1 MQQRSSLRLAVG
13 GLFLFG
19 ETTMYSLYTKPYKN
33 PTDLIKKL
41 KLQNLQIPNEQVA
54 KKILSKI
61 NYFRFK
67 IYLKPFLDKTTKQF
81 RANSTFEDAYELYSF
96 DEELKSILFSTIS
109 QIEINLRTKLDQYV
123 TSHTNNSFWYLDNKY
138 FENTGKIFNTK
149 VSLKNEF
156 LRSKDDFTL
165 HYKENYINNVCND
178 FKEMPPF
185 WIISELST
193 FGNILSIFETIDKK
207 PFILPHNKNVLDE
220 LSKEFGAKN
229 LKELNSWLKL
239 IRDVRN
245 RVAHHS
251 RVWNCNYR
259 EPHGIRQRLP
269 KALEPSLVNK
279 IYLFFII
286 LEILYQNQI
295 IEKNIQK
302 EIKILLDKYPKTKDF
317 IDSMGIPKKWLE

>member
-1 MQQRSSLRLAVG
+1 
-13 GLFLFG
+13 
-19 ETTMYSLYTKPYKN
+19 MYSLYIKPYKN
-33 PTDLIKKL
+33 STDLIKKL
-41 KLQNLQIPNEQVA
+41 KSQNLQIINEQFA
-54 KKILSKI
+54 ETILSKI

-67 IYLKPFLDKTTKQF
+67 IYLKPFLDTTTKQF
-81 RANSTFEDAYELYSF
+81 KANCTFEYAYELYSF
-96 DEELKSILFSTIS
+96 DEDLKSILFSIIG
-109 QIEINLRTKLDQYV
+109 QIEINLRTKLDQYI

-138 FENTGKIFNTK
+138 FINESKIFNTK

-165 HYKENYINNVCND
+165 HYKENYVNNICND

-193 FGNILSIFETIDKK
+193 FGNILSLFETIDKK
-207 PFILPHNKNVLDE
+207 PFTLLHNKNVLDE

-259 EPHGIRQRLP
+259 EPHGIRQNLP
-269 KALEPSLVNK
+269 LDLNPTQTNK
-279 IYLFFII
+279 IYLFFVI
-286 LEILYQNQI
+286 LEILYKNQI
-295 IEKNIQK
+295 VDKNMQH
-302 EIKILLDKYPKTKDF
+302 EIKVLLNNYPKTRDL
-317 IDSMGIPKKWLE
+317 IDSMGIPQKWLD

>member
-1 MQQRSSLRLAVG
+1 
-13 GLFLFG
+13 
-19 ETTMYSLYTKPYKN
+19 MYSLYTKPYKN
-33 PTDLIKKL
+33 STDLIKKL
-41 KLQNLQIPNEQVA
+41 KSQNLKIINEQFA
-54 KKILSKI
+54 EKILSKI
-61 NYFRFK
+61 SYFRFK
-67 IYLKPFLDKTTKQF
+67 IYLKPFLDTTTKQF
-81 RANSTFEDAYELYSF
+81 KPNSTFEYAYELYSF
-96 DEELKSILFSTIS
+96 DKDLKSILFLIIG
-109 QIEINLRTKLDQYV
+109 QIEINLRTKLDQYI

-138 FENTGKIFNTK
+138 FINESKIFNTK

-165 HYKENYINNVCND
+165 HYKENYVNNICND

-207 PFILPHNKNVLDE
+207 PFTLQHNKNVLDE
-220 LSKEFGAKN
+220 LSKEFGANN

-259 EPHGIRQRLP
+259 EPHGIRQILSSDLNP
-269 KALEPSLVNK
+269 TQTNK
-279 IYLFFII
+279 IYLFFVI
-286 LEILYQNQI
+286 LEILYKNQI
-295 IEKNIQK
+295 VDKNIQQ
-302 EIKILLDKYPKTKDF
+302 EIKILLNNYPKTRDF
-317 IDSMGIPKKWLE
+317 IASMGIPQKWLD